1 MSRNSNSN
9 PAQRNMVLAH
19 LEKYGSITPKQA
31 EERYGIM
38 RLGARIFE
46 LREIGYPIMT
56 TMQKSKNRFGVETA
70 YAKYILKRRPNDEY
84 DF

>member
-1 MSRNSNSN
+1 MIRNSNSN
-9 PAQRNMVLAH
+9 PAQRNMVLNH

-46 LREIGYPIMT
+46 LRKLGYQIVTVME
-56 TMQKSKNRFGVETA
+56 KNKNRFGVETQ
-70 YAKYILKRRPNDEY
+70 YARYHLKKGKSNGC
-84 DF
+84 